1 MDLVPFISCQFACV
15 QIYKIKAECQCYDSF
30 IANPHFLSAY
40 FIQSILQRPQKI
52 PQAINMSF
60 DTSDLALTYTLPF
73 QLTKKIHRAVP
84 DNLQP
89 GNPDLN
95 ARGKIVVITGGGSGI
110 GAVSLP
116 V

>member
-1 MDLVPFISCQFACV
+1 
-15 QIYKIKAECQCYDSF
+15 
-30 IANPHFLSAY
+30 
-40 FIQSILQRPQKI
+40 
-52 PQAINMSF
+52 MSF
-60 DTSDLALTYTLPF
+60 DRSDPALTYTLPF

-89 GNPDLN
+89 ENPDLN